1 MGMKASP
8 NLPSSCRITGFMDD
22 QGWTDHR
29 PFRREASGKVITEGS
44 AERSGLSAA
53 GPPVR
58 TTLPPPAW
66 VWTRAVCGAALP
78 LAFDL
83 ACYLPPALPCGI

>member
-29 PFRREASGKVITEGS
+29 PFPPASIWEGDHGGLGRKVGPFCCRASGTDYPT
-44 AERSGLSAA
+44 ASGL
-53 GPPVR
+53 GLD
-58 TTLPPPAW
+58 T
-66 VWTRAVCGAALP
+66 G
-78 LAFDL
+78 
-83 ACYLPPALPCGI
+83 